1 ALIGKRVRLPL
12 AGRLIPIIAD
22 DFVDREFGSG
32 SVKITPAHDFTDNEV
47 GQRHNL
53 PLINIFTP
61 DAKLNE
67 NVPEALRGLTREQA
81 RERVLADLEALE
93 LIERIDKHKLTV
105 PRGDRSGAILEP
117 LLTDQW
123 YVRIAPLAE
132 PAIAAVK
139 SGQIKFVPENWS
151 KTYFE
156 WMNNIRDWCISR
168 QLWWGHQIPAWY
180 DADGNVY
187 VARSEAEALLQA
199 RHKTGRAVAL
209 TRDADVLDTWFSS
222 ALWPFSTLGWPDRNA
237 DLARFY
243 PGNVLVTGF
252 DIIFFWV
259 ARMIMFGLKFMGD
272 VPFREVYVHGL
283 VRDGEGQKMSKSKG
297 NVIDPLDIVDGI
309 TLEALLKKRTT
320 GLMQPHLAPAIDKAT
335 RKQFPNGIEPH
346 GTDALRFTFAALA
359 TQSRDI
365 RFELGRVAGYRNVCN
380 KLWNAARFVTMMT
393 TDKPVAPVGTASAS
407 VVDRWILSRLRDAI
421 VATEEGF
428 AGYRFDMAATALYEF
443 TWHEFCDW
451 YLELA
456 KPVLQG
462 DDVEAAAATRRTLLT
477 VLETLL
483 RALHPIMPFITEEI
497 WLRIAPAASVGGE
510 TIMTAPWPD
519 AHKLPIDADAA
530 QDVDWMKGVI
540 LALRQIRGEM
550 DISPARRLAPLARG
564 ATAADIARFTR
575 YEALLGRL
583 AGIDGLRVLAA
594 DETAP
599 PSAAAVVGDMT
610 LLVPMQGLI
619 DPAVELTR
627 LKRKQEKNQQEIT
640 RARAKLENPNFV
652 NHAPPEVVVTERER
666 IAQFEKVNE
675 SLARQI
681 EIVQGLVLN

>member
-1 ALIGKRVRLPL
+1 
-12 AGRLIPIIAD
+12 
-22 DFVDREFGSG
+22 
-32 SVKITPAHDFTDNEV
+32 
-47 GQRHNL
+47 
-53 PLINIFTP
+53 
-61 DAKLNE
+61 
-67 NVPEALRGLTREQA
+67 
-81 RERVLADLEALE
+81 
-93 LIERIDKHKLTV
+93 
-105 PRGDRSGAILEP
+105 
-117 LLTDQW
+117 
-123 YVRIAPLAE
+123 
-132 PAIAAVK
+132 
-139 SGQIKFVPENWS
+139 
-151 KTYFE
+151 
-156 WMNNIRDWCISR
+156 
-168 QLWWGHQIPAWY
+168 
-180 DADGNVY
+180 
-187 VARSEAEALLQA
+187 
-199 RHKTGRAVAL
+199 
-209 TRDADVLDTWFSS
+209 
-222 ALWPFSTLGWPDRNA
+222 
-237 DLARFY
+237 
-243 PGNVLVTGF
+243 
-252 DIIFFWV
+252 
-259 ARMIMFGLKFMGD
+259 
-272 VPFREVYVHGL
+272 VHGL

-309 TLEALLKKRTT
+309 TLAALLQKRTT

-335 RKQFPNGIEPH
+335 RKQFPSGIEAH
-346 GTDALRFTFAALA
+346 GTDALRFTFASLA

-365 RFELGRVAGYRNVCN
+365 RFELGRVAGYRNFCN

-393 TDKPVAPVGTASAS
+393 ADKPVAPVGTVSAS
-407 VVDRWILSRLRDAI
+407 VVDRWIVSRLRAAI
-421 VATEEGF
+421 VATDEGF

-462 DDVEAAAATRRTLLT
+462 DDIEAAAATRRTLLT

-497 WLRIAPAASVGGE
+497 WLRIAPDAGVTGD
-510 TIMTAPWPD
+510 TIMTARWPD
-519 AHKLPIDADAA
+519 AGKLPADPAA
-530 QDVDWMKGVI
+530 TQDVDWMKGVI

-550 DISPARRLAPLARG
+550 DISPARKLAPLALG
-564 ATAADIARFTR
+564 ATAADIERFTR

-583 AGIDGLRVLAA
+583 AGIEGLRVLAA
-594 DETAP
+594 GESAP

-652 NHAPPEVVVTERER
+652 NHAPPEVVTTERER

-681 EIVQGLVLN
+681 GIVQGLVDN